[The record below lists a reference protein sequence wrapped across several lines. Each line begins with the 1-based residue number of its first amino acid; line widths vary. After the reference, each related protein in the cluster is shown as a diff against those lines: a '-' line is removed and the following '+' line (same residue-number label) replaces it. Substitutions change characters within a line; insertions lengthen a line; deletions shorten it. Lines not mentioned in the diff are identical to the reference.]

1 MKRYSPR
8 TLDEAVGIILDI
20 LTSEQKE
27 ELKSNSESG
36 LVDFHLT
43 LGAWIRNNFIYG
55 NKNAGELTQ
64 SIIDN
69 PDDYIFAHPD
79 DISGLIVEAVW
90 KALQSGNRAAT

>member
-36 LVDFHLT
+36 LVYFHFT
-43 LGAWIRNNFIYG
+43 FGTWIRNNFIY
-55 NKNAGELTQ
+55 NNENSWELKQ

-69 PDDYIFAHPD
+69 PDDYLFAHPD
-79 DISGLIVEAVW
+79 DISGLIIKAVW
-90 KALQSGNRAAT
+90 NALQSGNTP